1 MLPFCLC
8 YPLLLPLLLCL
19 LLQVKGYLEKTLRA
33 L

>member
-1 MLPFCLC
+1 MFPFCLC

-19 LLQVKGYLEKTLRA
+19 LLQVKGYLKEMLRA